1 MKDKSKITCI
11 IVDDEPLARD
21 VIETFISRIDGLE
34 LIGTCADALEAFN
47 LISKKDIDLVFLD
60 INMPEITGIDFLKDL
75 NPSPKVIFTTAYS
88 NHAVDAFNLEA
99 VDYLLK
105 PIEFSRFLKAVNK
118 VFKELIPIHQKN
130 SKTKPQSYS
139 SYQETFLYLKV
150 EKKMQKVFLKDIQYI
165 ESLRNYIKIK
175 MVDRELIAYKSISK
189 IEETLPGK
197 KFLRVHRSFI
207 VGIDFIDSF
216 SPSEI
221 DIKGVKIPVGRN
233 YKETVKDILG
243 YF

>member
-1 MKDKSKITCI
+1 MKDSSKITCI

-21 VIETFISRIDGLE
+21 IIETYVSRIDHIE
-34 LIGTCADALEAFN
+34 LVGICSDALEAFN
-47 LISKKDIDLVFLD
+47 LISKRKVDLIFLD

-75 NPSPKVIFTTAYS
+75 TPSPKVIFTTAYS
-88 NHAVDAFNLEA
+88 NYAVDAFNLDA
-99 VDYLLK
+99 IDYLLK

-118 VFKELIPIHQKN
+118 VFKETSPTFERALTIEN
-130 SKTKPQSYS
+130 QST
-139 SYQETFLYLKV
+139 SYEETFIYLKI
-150 EKKMQKVFLKDIQYI
+150 EKKMQKIFLKDIQYI

-175 MVDRELIAYKSISK
+175 TLDRELITYKSISK

-207 VGIDFIDSF
+207 IGIDFIDSF
-216 SPSEI
+216 SPSEV
-221 DIKGVKIPVGRN
+221 DIKGIKIPVGRN
-233 YKETVKDILG
+233 YKETVKEILG

>member
-1 MKDKSKITCI
+1 MQDKSRITCI

-21 VIETFISRIDGLE
+21 IIETFVSRIDDLE
-34 LIGTCADALEAFN
+34 LIGSCSDALDAFN
-47 LISKKDIDLVFLD
+47 LISKKNVDLVFLD

-75 NPSPKVIFTTAYS
+75 TPSPKVIFTTAYS
-88 NHAVDAFNLEA
+88 NYAVDAFNLEA

-118 VFKELIPIHQKN
+118 AFKELIPSHQKISN
-130 SKTKPQSYS
+130 IEHESS
-139 SYQETFLYLKV
+139 SYIETFIYLKV

-175 MVDRELIAYKSISK
+175 TADRELIAYKSISK
-189 IEETLPGK
+189 IEETLPAK

-221 DIKGVKIPVGRN
+221 EIKGVKIPVGRY
-233 YKETVKDILG
+233 YKEIVKDALG